1 MRMTKE
7 DCIYALKEKYVVLN
21 RYPCKSDFTEDEVA
35 MIKSYLG
42 PWPRALEA
50 AGIKEPKEET
60 RAQRRKQKRIE
71 TKRARNAERKKLK
84 KQNVAEKKGK
94 ETE

>member
-1 MRMTKE
+1 MTRE
-7 DCIYALKEKYVVLN
+7 DCIYVLNEKYMELG
-21 RYPCKSDFTEDEVA
+21 RFPCKADFSEEEVA
-35 MIKSYLG
+35 RIKSYLG

-50 AGIKEPKEET
+50 AGIKEAKKET
-60 RAQRRKQKRIE
+60 RAQRRKEKRIE
-71 TKRARNAERKKLK
+71 TKRARNTQRKKLK

>member
-1 MRMTKE
+1 MML
-7 DCIYALKEKYVVLN
+7 D
-21 RYPCKSDFTEDEVA
+21 RYPHKSDCSDEEVA

-42 PWPRALEA
+42 PWPRALEVA
-50 AGIKEPKEET
+50 EIKEPPEQT
-60 RAQRRKQKRIE
+60 RAQRRQQKRIE
-71 TKRARNAERKKLK
+71 MKRARNAQKKIMK

>member
-1 MRMTKE
+1 MKLTRE
-7 DCIYALKEKYVVLN
+7 DCIYILKEKYMMLD
-21 RYPCKSDFTEDEVA
+21 RYPYKSDFSEEEVA

-50 AGIKEPKEET
+50 AGIKELPEQT
-60 RAQRRKQKRIE
+60 RAQRRQQKRIE
-71 TKRARNAERKKLK
+71 MKRARNAQKKIMK

-94 ETE
+94 EIE

>member
-1 MRMTKE
+1 MKMTRE
-7 DCIYALKEKYVVLN
+7 DCIYILKEKYMMLD
-21 RYPCKSDFTEDEVA
+21 RYPHKSDFSEEEVA

-50 AGIKEPKEET
+50 AGIKELPEQT
-60 RAQRRKQKRIE
+60 RAQRRQQKRIE
-71 TKRARNAERKKLK
+71 MKRARNAQKKIMK

>member
-1 MRMTKE
+1 MKMTRE
-7 DCIYALKEKYVVLN
+7 DCIYILKEKYMMLD
-21 RYPCKSDFTEDEVA
+21 RYPHKSDFSEEEVA

-50 AGIKEPKEET
+50 AG
-60 RAQRRKQKRIE
+60 RQQKRIE
-71 TKRARNAERKKLK
+71 MKRARNAQKKIMK

-94 ETE
+94 EIE

>member
-1 MRMTKE
+1 MKMTRE
-7 DCIYALKEKYVVLN
+7 DCIYILKEKYMMLD
-21 RYPCKSDFTEDEVA
+21 RYPHKSDFSDEEVA

-50 AGIKEPKEET
+50 AGIKEPPEQT
-60 RAQRRKQKRIE
+60 RAQRRQQKRIE
-71 TKRARNAERKKLK
+71 MKRARNAQKKIMK